1 MPAITKKESRLR
13 LEFVENKDHSIH
25 SGLVAVEAMAQRFGL
40 WQRIGKLSS
49 LDPRRDKRR
58 GYSPEVIVGQ
68 LIYALCT
75 GGGCLSDSEA
85 LNEDPLAG
93 KLFGVERF
101 ADQSQ
106 VGEWLRGQS
115 EQSVE
120 DLRQLLREFVA
131 WVWKEADPR
140 RLLHCGQRE
149 VFFDDT
155 QLEVS
160 GKQFEGAA
168 INYNGDLALS
178 WQTLWVG
185 PFLADSHIGSPK
197 DVSDQLP
204 SMLDRNR
211 DLWRGEAAHFYAD
224 SGSSAGVYLN
234 VIHAEGWNYSVSYN
248 RWTSPLER
256 KARDL
261 PASEWVQR
269 GTESHAL
276 FRHQPDGRKEP
287 QLYAVT
293 RWKADLFEQ
302 FGFIACHDGVTD
314 AQKLTERHHLKGEKE
329 QLFSEVLGGLDLH
342 RPPCSALIAN
352 QVYYLIGALAYDLM
366 TAIKILDLQD
376 DCQGWRVKTMMK
388 KLLMLPGRLSQRSR
402 QWVAR
407 VMVPGS
413 WLNWWQRWVAR
424 VWPQY
429 DRGRPKAVSMAL

>member
-40 WQRIGKLSS
+40 WQRIRKLSS

-120 DLRQLLREFVA
+120 DLRQLLREFIA

-211 DLWRGEAAHFYAD
+211 DLWRAEAAHFYAD
-224 SGSSAGVYLN
+224 SGSSTGEYLDA
-234 VIHAEGWNYSVSYN
+234 IHAEGWNYSVSYN

-256 KARDL
+256 KAREL
-261 PASEWVQR
+261 PASEWVHS

-424 VWPQY
+424 IWPQY
-429 DRGRPKAVSMAL
+429 DRGRPKSVSMAL